1 MPLGPTVA
9 QVVVIGKKIYI
20 GGGDMQVKNVGGS
33 EEGVVEG
40 SADGENKDY
49 PPILSILECSVTGEG
64 PQWKTIVAPTFWFA
78 MATVDNQLIV
88 AGGMDANTSEPVD
101 QVHVLDNH
109 NDTWLQPFPASS
121 VPTVWASAIGYKKWL
136 LVVGGWLTA
145 DLDCPL
151 DVVQVLDTSSKQWYT
166 ASLLPTP
173 ATRPSLAII
182 QDTLYI
188 AWSNITEKA
197 LKIFIPTLLSDAKS
211 YSLSVK
217 PTCDWQTLPTTLT
230 SFPLFVSFHGHLLAV
245 GDSETSSSTIAMYLP
260 HIKQWQKVEELPSPR
275 AGCACCFLPA
285 TKVLVVIGGSKDKGN
300 HPIFTMEICQLDN

>member
-1 MPLGPTVA
+1 MYHNYT
-9 QVVVIGKKIYI
+9 
-20 GGGDMQVKNVGGS
+20 
-33 EEGVVEG
+33 
-40 SADGENKDY
+40 
-49 PPILSILECSVTGEG
+49 LS
-64 PQWKTIVAPTFWFA
+64 KA
-78 MATVDNQLIV
+78 
-88 AGGMDANTSEPVD
+88 PVD
-101 QVHVLDNH
+101 QVHMLDNH

-173 ATRPSLAII
+173 ATRPSLAIV

-197 LKIFIPTLLSDAKS
+197 LKVFIPTLLSDAKS

-245 GDSETSSSTIAMYLP
+245 GDRVHFRSVSTQYMLP
-260 HIKQWQKVEELPSPR
+260 CVLMLSTAGGFEGQNDKQHLSNAYMLQLQ
-275 AGCACCFLPA
+275 
-285 TKVLVVIGGSKDKGN
+285 VIGG
-300 HPIFTMEICQLDN
+300 